1 MNVYLEQTINWFQKR
16 RIKRISLS
24 VLADNVVTG
33 EVWGAIRFCRFQH
46 SHVEGSVMI
55 LQIATLNVKPGGEAE
70 FHAAFKKVVPFVSNL
85 R

>member
-1 MNVYLEQTINWFQKR
+1 
-16 RIKRISLS
+16 
-24 VLADNVVTG
+24 
-33 EVWGAIRFCRFQH
+33 
-46 SHVEGSVMI
+46 MI